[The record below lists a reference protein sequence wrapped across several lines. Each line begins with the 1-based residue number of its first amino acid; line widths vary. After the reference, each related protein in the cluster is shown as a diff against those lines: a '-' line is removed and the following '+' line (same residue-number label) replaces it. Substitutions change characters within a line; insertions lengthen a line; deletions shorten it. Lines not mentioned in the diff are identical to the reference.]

1 MPNAF
6 KTLEQRVLSLLRN
19 DILSGKYRPGD
30 KLRQDEVAK
39 RFDTSTT
46 PVREAFRG
54 LRSEGL
60 VSIDANKG
68 VVVKGLTIDDVTEI
82 YELRIMLE
90 PLLAKKSVSSI
101 KPESLEL
108 AGQIHKEMCKTTD
121 PHQWSSL
128 NHNFHIQLMSSE
140 SHTRLYEMVK
150 NLLII
155 AEPYVSLSIFVYPNI
170 LQTDN
175 TDHASILKSYR
186 QKDEVQ
192 VEEIIRKHLQ
202 HTLETIQA
210 SVNDDTLSRGYLS
223 QTVYSDW

>member
-6 KTLEQRVLSLLRN
+6 KTLEQRVLNLLRN

-30 KLRQDEVAK
+30 RLRQDEVAK
-39 RFDTSTT
+39 RFDISTT

-60 VSIDANKG
+60 ISIDANKG
-68 VVVKGLTIDDVTEI
+68 VVVKGLSIDDVTEI

-101 KPESLEL
+101 TPESLLL
-108 AGQIHKEMCKTTD
+108 AEQIHDEMCKATD
-121 PHQWSSL
+121 PHNWSSL
-128 NHNFHIQLMSSE
+128 NRDFHVQLMSSE

-150 NLLII
+150 NLLVV
-155 AEPYVSLSIFVYPNI
+155 AEPYVSLSIFVHPEI

-175 TDHASILKSYR
+175 DDHFNILEAYR
-186 QKDEVQ
+186 RGDAMQ
-192 VEEIIRKHLQ
+192 VEEIVRKHLT

-210 SVNDDTLSRGYLS
+210 SVNEDRLSRLIS
-223 QTVYSDW
+223 PKL